1 VRETHLPPNH
11 YTGAFHAFY
20 YNRMRQ
26 ISGKRALVTGAASGI
41 GREIALRLAA
51 QRVDLLLLD
60 IDQVGLEHVA
70 QEAAD
75 LGVDVATRYCDV
87 SDAQQVDAAAGD
99 AIQRWAGVDILVNNA
114 GITYYGFTHEMTD
127 EQWDRL
133 LAINLHAP
141 LRLTRALLPS
151 LLARPEAHVL
161 NVCSVLGLVG
171 MPRVA
176 AYCTAK
182 FGLVGFSDTLRAE
195 YGRSGL
201 GVTALCPGFAK
212 TNLFAAAEPRPGAT
226 QKTPPAALCTTP
238 ERVAKAAVR
247 AIRRNQAVVR
257 LEPFSRV
264 LYTAKLCFPT
274 VLDWALRLGHRRR
287 TKKKQQQLSALSSD
301 STVALRMAIDLE
313 AKKLDQRRAA

>member
-1 VRETHLPPNH
+1 
-11 YTGAFHAFY
+11 
-20 YNRMRQ
+20 MRH

-41 GREIALRLAA
+41 GREIALRLAGEG
-51 QRVDLLLLD
+51 VHLMLLD
-60 IDQVGLEHVA
+60 IDQVGLKRVA
-70 QEAAD
+70 GEASD
-75 LGVDVATRYCDV
+75 LGADVVTRYCDV
-87 SDAQQVDAAAGD
+87 SDAEQIDAAAAD
-99 AIQRWAGVDILVNNA
+99 AIEQWAGVDILVNNA
-114 GITYYGFTHEMTD
+114 GITYYGFTHEMTS

-171 MPRVA
+171 MPRVG

-195 YGRSGL
+195 YGRAGL

-212 TNLFAAAEPRPGAT
+212 TNLFSAAEPRPGAT
-226 QKTPPAALCTTP
+226 QKTPPAVLCTTP
-238 ERVAKAAVR
+238 QRVAKAAVR

-274 VLDWALRLGHRRR
+274 VFDWALRMGHRRR
-287 TKKKQQQLSALSSD
+287 TKKKQRQLLALSND
-301 STVALRMAIDLE
+301 PTAALRMAIDIE
-313 AKKLDQRRAA
+313 AKKLEARRAA